1 MNYDAPSQLYEE
13 RQDVDVQCT
22 VPRALTRMVSFMTNE
37 AKAGA
42 QAQSVL
48 AAGERKYYR
57 LETDFSTDSAPYP
70 EWVNKKEQS
79 KSLNL
84 DPNNSNKPFHG
95 FQFSEPPRIK
105 FDRKR
110 RRGALDDTRPMTL
123 GIWLISDRLKKL
135 FERLDPEAFVF
146 RKADV
151 DYSNFPEPGPDYWF
165 CYIMRVLD
173 CVDEEQSILGCYDN
187 VPGVKAYRALINV
200 RMRPDVVGSAHAF
213 RLKYASLML
222 IVDDIVV
229 DALKAEKIRG
239 FSFEPIQEQ

>member
-79 KSLNL
+79 KSLRPEA
-84 DPNNSNKPFHG
+84 DKPFRG
-95 FQFSEPPRIK
+95 FQFFEPPRIK
-105 FDRKR
+105 FDRKG
-110 RRGALDDTRPMTL
+110 RRGALDDARPMTL

-135 FERLDPEAFVF
+135 FERLDPEA
-146 RKADV
+146 
-151 DYSNFPEPGPDYWF
+151 
-165 CYIMRVLD
+165 
-173 CVDEEQSILGCYDN
+173 
-187 VPGVKAYRALINV
+187 
-200 RMRPDVVGSAHAF
+200 
-213 RLKYASLML
+213 
-222 IVDDIVV
+222 
-229 DALKAEKIRG
+229 
-239 FSFEPIQEQ
+239 

>member
-79 KSLNL
+79 KSLRPEA
-84 DPNNSNKPFHG
+84 DKPFRG
-95 FQFSEPPRIK
+95 FQFFEPPRIK
-105 FDRKR
+105 FDRKG
-110 RRGALDDTRPMTL
+110 RRGALDDARPMTL

-135 FERLDPEAFVF
+135 FERLDPETFVF
-146 RKADV
+146 QKADV

-173 CVDEEQSILGCYDN
+173 CVDEEHSAIGYQQNITWKVYIH
-187 VPGVKAYRALINV
+187 LIDIK
-200 RMRPDVVGSAHAF
+200 MRPDVVGSAHAF
-213 RLKYASLML
+213 RLKYGSLML